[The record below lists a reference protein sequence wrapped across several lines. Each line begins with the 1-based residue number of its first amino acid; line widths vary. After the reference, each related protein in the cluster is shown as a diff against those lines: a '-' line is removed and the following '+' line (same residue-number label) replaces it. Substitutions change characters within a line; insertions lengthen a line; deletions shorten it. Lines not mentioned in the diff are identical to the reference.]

1 MVLVD
6 ADAVVAQRV
15 RVLELVHVLVVHAMT
30 LDRVVQRLIDVD
42 PHRTMLLPE
51 VVGHVRPRHEV
62 EPHELQGPLPSIV
75 TPRVTSCLSSKRRR
89 GTQQSCGG
97 PGMKLL
103 ALLIEYATGTSFYI
117 REKRR
122 RHSGTHTRR

>member
-75 TPRVTSCLSSKRRR
+75 TPRVTRACLANVGEAPSSRAAFSYAV
-89 GTQQSCGG
+89 TS
-97 PGMKLL
+97 PGLG
-103 ALLIEYATGTSFYI
+103 ADDGH
-117 REKRR
+117 R
-122 RHSGTHTRR
+122 TRVL